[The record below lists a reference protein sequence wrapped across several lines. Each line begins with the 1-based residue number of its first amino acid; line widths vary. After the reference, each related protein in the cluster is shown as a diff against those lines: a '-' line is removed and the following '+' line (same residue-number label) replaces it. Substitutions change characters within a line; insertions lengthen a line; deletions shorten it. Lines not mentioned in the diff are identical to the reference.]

1 MKVED
6 VMTKEVQCCLPEAKL
21 SEAAQK
27 MSDRDCG
34 VVPVVDARGRI
45 QGILTDRDIALTLG
59 RLTHRPSSEVAVR
72 EAMTRKV
79 HACAPADE
87 LSSALR
93 KMRSEGVNRLPVV
106 APSGEIAGILSIH
119 DILFRIGPGRG
130 GEVGISND
138 DLVATVR
145 GIWCE
150 QKAARMVQGTE
161 SSRK

>member
-1 MKVED
+1 MKVQD

-34 VVPVVDARGRI
+34 VVPVVDTRGRI
-45 QGILTDRDIALTLG
+45 QGILTDRDVAVALG
-59 RLTHRPSSEVAVR
+59 RLSHRPSSEVTVR

-87 LSSALR
+87 LSTALR
-93 KMRSEGVNRLPVV
+93 KMRAEGVNRLPVV
-106 APSGEIAGILSIH
+106 AASGEIAGILSIH
-119 DILFRIGPGRG
+119 DVLFRIGPGPG
-130 GEVGISND
+130 GQMGISSD
-138 DLVATVR
+138 ELVATVR

-150 QKAARMVQGTE
+150 QKAARMSKEG
-161 SSRK
+161 